1 MQYLLRNPYR
11 GTMSTF
17 KHIFDEIEDVLSTSW
32 DYIPTKLSNSKFKT
46 RSTDAAVEIT
56 ATVPGFSK
64 KDISITT
71 EDNILI
77 IKGELSNGGDID
89 GDLIKSNSFEKRYT
103 VSNDMDV
110 DNTVA
115 KCTNGVL
122 TINIP
127 KVIPEIVSKTIK
139 IK

>member
-32 DYIPTKLSNSKFKT
+32 DYLPTRSANSKFKIK
-46 RSTDAAVEIT
+46 STEDAVEIT
-56 ATVPGFSK
+56 AEVPGFSK

-77 IKGELSNGGDID
+77 IKGELSNGGDTD

-115 KCTNGVL
+115 KCTNGMLMV
-122 TINIP
+122 NIP
-127 KVIPEIVSKTIK
+127 KVVPEIVSKTIK